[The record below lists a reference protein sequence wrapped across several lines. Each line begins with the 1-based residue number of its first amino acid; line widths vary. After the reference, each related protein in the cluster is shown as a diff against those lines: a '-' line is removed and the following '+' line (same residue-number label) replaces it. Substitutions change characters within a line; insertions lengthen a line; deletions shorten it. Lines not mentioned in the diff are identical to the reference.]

1 MQLAWNCR
9 TSIEMIEKYYARH
22 IKTRVDAAAIN
33 VGHWKKKQKAKPK
46 RRSRAANDNRKSWKN
61 NAEAA

>member
-1 MQLAWNCR
+1 
-9 TSIEMIEKYYARH
+9 MIEKYYARH